1 MPTPPPSDEAQQL
14 IRANAARVTVASAS
28 FVESDFARLREASVA
43 AAPLPAAPDAVPA
56 VDVGELR
63 PGDVHDPQAAI
74 LGAARCLRA
83 AGARPAAAFCYNCSA
98 AYVDAVERYAGR
110 IRRSERAFR
119 QYDARPLVVRTPVG
133 YRRRAPASKQGQV
146 GSHRGLSRRL
156 CLHTAAPGLSP
167 ASTL

>member
-1 MPTPPPSDEAQQL
+1 MQFLPSTWASYGPATST
-14 IRANAARVTVASAS
+14 IRRRRSSARRGVS
-28 FVESDFARLREASVA
+28 
-43 AAPLPAAPDAVPA
+43 
-56 VDVGELR
+56 
-63 PGDVHDPQAAI
+63 
-74 LGAARCLRA
+74 
-83 AGARPAAAFCYNCSA
+83 ARPAAAFRYNCSA